1 MCEGS
6 ERLIAHPGHICV
18 GSVIEVTAVPL
29 SPQAHRIIAEHPDLV
44 RRLAGDDCESGF
56 TSPPDASP
64 AIECCL
70 PELVLTITAVG
81 AIETRADFRP
91 VDAARKRVPTTAFGR
106 QHFQC

>member
-6 ERLIAHPGHICV
+6 ERLVAHLGHICV

-44 RRLAGDDCESGF
+44 PRLAGDDCESGF
-56 TSPPDASP
+56 TSLLDASP

-70 PELVLTITAVG
+70 PELALQAAATG
-81 AIETRADFRP
+81 AIESKTGERL
-91 VDAARKRVPTTAFGR
+91 VDADRNRAPITASGWQRF
-106 QHFQC
+106 